1 MNADVDPS
9 TAKSRTGFVITY
21 GACPIVWASKLQTEV
36 ALSTSESEYNALSTA
51 TCDVMFLMQLVSEA
65 RKLKW
70 KVFDGAPT
78 VHCKVFE
85 DNSGALEMA
94 RLPRMR
100 LRTKHLCA
108 RLHHFREHARNKKIS
123 INKTATEK
131 QLGDLQTKPQPED
144 LFISQRESLMQ
155 WDAEFM
161 TKDELTR
168 SAHHLRACDISD
180 SAESLCLVQHEK
192 AEREKA
198 RRDKAKLAS
207 KGILLND
214 PADRLILLNDPADH
228 LSTDGTHVLPV
239 NDGVHQNI
247 IQIGSKI
254 GNGKIDVERSNAC
267 LDDGWKQVSRHEN
280 TKKRLARIEG
290 NKATD

>member
-1 MNADVDPS
+1 
-9 TAKSRTGFVITY
+9 
-21 GACPIVWASKLQTEV
+21 
-36 ALSTSESEYNALSTA
+36 
-51 TCDVMFLMQLVSEA
+51 
-65 RKLKW
+65 
-70 KVFDGAPT
+70 
-78 VHCKVFE
+78 
-85 DNSGALEMA
+85 
-94 RLPRMR
+94 
-100 LRTKHLCA
+100 
-108 RLHHFREHARNKKIS
+108 
-123 INKTATEK
+123 
-131 QLGDLQTKPQPED
+131 
-144 LFISQRESLMQ
+144 
-155 WDAEFM
+155 M

-267 LDDGWKQVSRHEN
+267 LDDGWKQVPRHEN
-280 TKKRLARIEG
+280 TRRRLARIEG